1 MTLKEIAAQA
11 GVSVSTV
18 SRIINSPD
26 DSFARKEVRNRVWS
40 IIKETGYTPNQS
52 ARELKQGK
60 TAKAQGMPTGA
71 LACIL
76 GRTKTLDDN
85 PFFAQLAR
93 VIEQQAMEA
102 GYPVR
107 VSYSVFD
114 IKTDVIPE
122 KIESVKT
129 DGAIILGRFNSNY
142 MNSLKNHYR
151 NLVYVGRNIISA
163 DCDQIIC
170 DGYEATQIAM
180 KHLIAF
186 GHRQIGYIGEISNEV
201 RYQAYLAA
209 LREHGLDYSPSLV
222 SDCQQNGTGGY
233 QGAAH
238 LINTARPLPTAVFC
252 ATDITAIA
260 ALRRF
265 TEEKIKVPEHLSI
278 ISMDNIELSGY
289 VSPMLTTV
297 GMPIAE
303 MGNVAVQTLIDRIHK
318 RHKLPMKIFLPNKL
332 VIRESVAD
340 LNVGAYI

>member
-1 MTLKEIAAQA
+1 MTLKEVAAQA

-26 DSFARKEVRNRVWS
+26 DSFARKEIRDRVWS
-40 IIKETGYTPNQS
+40 IIKETGYTPNLS
-52 ARELKQGK
+52 ARELKRGK
-60 TAKAQGMPTGA
+60 MKVQEASDGA

-93 VIEQQAMEA
+93 VIEQQAMEQ

-107 VSYSVFD
+107 LSYSVFD
-114 IKTDVIPE
+114 MKPNAMPE
-122 KIESVKT
+122 KIGPVKA
-129 DGAIILGRFNSNY
+129 DGAVVLGRVSGNCMDF
-142 MNSLKNHYR
+142 LEKHYR
-151 NLVYVGRNIISA
+151 SLVYVGRNIVSA
-163 DCDQIIC
+163 DCDQVIC

-180 KHLIAF
+180 KHLISC
-186 GHRQIGYIGEISNEV
+186 GHRRIGYIGEISNEV
-201 RYQAYLAA
+201 RYQAYLDT
-209 LREHGLDYSPSLV
+209 LREHGLDCSPGLV
-222 SDCQQNGTGGY
+222 SDCPQNGTGGY
-233 QGAAH
+233 QGADH
-238 LINTARPLPTAVFC
+238 LLGTANPFPTAVFC
-252 ATDITAIA
+252 ATDIAAIA

-265 TEEKIKVPEHLSI
+265 AEAKIKVPEQLSI

-297 GMPIAE
+297 GMPIVE

-332 VIRESVAD
+332 AIRESVAN
-340 LNVGAYI
+340 LNAGAYI

>member
-1 MTLKEIAAQA
+1 MTLKEIAARA

-26 DSFARKEVRNRVWS
+26 DSFARKEVRDHVWA
-40 IIKETGYTPNQS
+40 IIKETGYTPNQNARALKFGKDPSQEPS
-52 ARELKQGK
+52 A
-60 TAKAQGMPTGA
+60 GA

-76 GRTKTLDDN
+76 GRARTIEDN

-93 VIEQQAMEA
+93 VIEQRALEQ

-107 VSYSVFD
+107 HSYSVFD
-114 IKTDVIPE
+114 VKISAMPE
-122 KIESVKT
+122 KIESFKA
-129 DGAIILGRFNSNY
+129 DGAIILGRFSGNY
-142 MNSLKNHYR
+142 IGFLEQQYKN
-151 NLVYVGRNIISA
+151 LIYVGRNVISA

-180 KHLIAF
+180 NYLIAC
-186 GHRQIGYIGEISNEV
+186 GHRKIGYIGEISNEV
-201 RYQAYLAA
+201 RYQAYLDT
-209 LREHGLDYSPSLV
+209 LRENGLEYSRGLV
-222 SDCQQNGTGGY
+222 SDCLQNGVGGY
-233 QGAAH
+233 QGAER
-238 LINTARPLPTAVFC
+238 LLKTASPLPTAVFC
-252 ATDITAIA
+252 ATDIAAIA

-265 TEEKIKVPEHLSI
+265 TEAKIKVPEQLSL

-303 MGNVAVQTLIDRIHK
+303 MGNMAVQTLIDRIQK

-332 VIRESVAD
+332 AIRESVVN
-340 LNVGAYI
+340 LNEGMYI